1 MASLKKSAS
10 HGFFPFNTLP
20 FLILKLIY
28 FELYTLFSKDEK
40 IANNPADY

>member
-1 MASLKKSAS
+1 MASLTKIGKSWT
-10 HGFFPFNTLP
+10 FPFNTLP

-40 IANNPADY
+40 IANNPTDY